1 MSDSTSNMTTPS
13 LPWYQR
19 LLTEPLVHFLLL
31 GALLFALDQ
40 FLLER
45 RGDPR
50 RIDVPDTA
58 YDEARALFSDNTKR
72 EPTDRDLKV
81 LIDRWIDNEVLYRE
95 GLRMGLDKGD
105 SAIRDRVIF
114 KALSV
119 VQADLREPTIDDK
132 GLRAWFE
139 ANRARYDTPSR
150 YDFLEAVVTGDRN
163 DQILRRFVDS
173 LNGRGTSN
181 AESSLNVFKDRPQPN
196 IVQSYGETFMKGL
209 SAGVP
214 SGPWMLLNSTSGPR
228 VIRLLEVKPGKQAD
242 FEVLRPELIKDWRNE
257 ALAKVTTDAVRALAA
272 RYRVQR
278 REDR

>member
-1 MSDSTSNMTTPS
+1 MSDSFTVTNTEPP
-13 LPWYQR
+13 LYRR

-31 GALLFALDQ
+31 GALLFALDSV
-40 FLLER
+40 LLKR

-58 YDEARALFSDNTKR
+58 YEEARALFSDSTKR
-72 EPTDRDLKV
+72 DPSDRDLKI

-95 GLRMGLDKGD
+95 GLRLGLDKGD

-119 VQADLREPTIDDK
+119 VQAELREPTIDDK

-139 ANRARYDTPSR
+139 ANRARYDTPTR
-150 YDFLEAVVTGDRN
+150 YDFLEAVVTSDRSEES
-163 DQILRRFVDS
+163 LRRFVDS
-173 LNGRGTSN
+173 LNGRGSSD
-181 AESSLNVFKDRPQPN
+181 AESSLNVFKDRPRPN

-209 SAGVP
+209 AAGVP
-214 SGPWMLLNSTSGPR
+214 AGSWMLLSSTTGPR
-228 VIRLLEVKPGKQAD
+228 VVRLLEIKPGKSAD
-242 FEVLRPELIKDWRNE
+242 FELMRPDLIKDWRNE
-257 ALAKVTTDAVRALAA
+257 ALAKVTTDAVRELVA

-278 REDR
+278 REDRR